1 MRVRE
6 RRGFL
11 RSRRREPERFSRGE
25 RSGAVP
31 LMPGPGERRGWL
43 GVRLPREPCTGE
55 DAAPAFASLRALVSL
70 FPPSD
75 TSRHPPRGRRGCARR
90 GLPTWPPRLRL
101 CFPPRRDAAT
111 GPFPRGRAREAP
123 RGRHG
128 RWTGSGK
135 CGFHAAGPVAWE
147 NERGRGERSVTLV
160 RALETRTNPA
170 TESEAEF
177 LAHLMILLPR
187 CGREHRWGTEPVLPR
202 KGCPGEGYPACPLD
216 LEPALTP
223 DFHRNTTLGAYGEN
237 PEMR

>member
-1 MRVRE
+1 MA
-6 RRGFL
+6 RG
-11 RSRRREPERFSRGE
+11 SPAP
-25 RSGAVP
+25 GA
-31 LMPGPGERRGWL
+31 LHWGGY
-43 GVRLPREPCTGE
+43 
-55 DAAPAFASLRALVSL
+55 AAPAFASLRALVSL

-75 TSRHPPRGRRGCARR
+75 TSLHPPRGRRGCARR

-147 NERGRGERSVTLV
+147 NERGGGERSVTLV

-177 LAHLMILLPR
+177 LAHLMILLPL
-187 CGREHRWGTEPVLPR
+187 CGREHRWETN
-202 KGCPGEGYPACPLD
+202 PACAAQRRVPWGRLPCLSAGPRTCTRPRLSPKYNAWSLRRESGD
-216 LEPALTP
+216 ALKSLIFFPFKTIRAG
-223 DFHRNTTLGAYGEN
+223 HTKNGLQRV
-237 PEMR
+237 